1 MAGSVQ
7 RQKVYVQVT
16 ELCLLAKALRAA
28 SIPPESPAKARQID
42 PRFTRLGSPRRTR
55 RARRLSSNCG
65 RRQRMTAT
73 TELGVAVMTVLSIAA
88 ALTCRLDRLA
98 TARFLPPIFG
108 LMLAIGVLLALI
120 AIGQHDSALA
130 TLVILDV
137 MLLWY
142 ALTTRGHVLTA
153 RLERLRRDHALSN
166 RAHPNRWPN
175 PPSQPPKDN
184 EDDGQR

>member
-1 MAGSVQ
+1 
-7 RQKVYVQVT
+7 
-16 ELCLLAKALRAA
+16 
-28 SIPPESPAKARQID
+28 
-42 PRFTRLGSPRRTR
+42 
-55 RARRLSSNCG
+55 
-65 RRQRMTAT
+65 MTAT

-108 LMLAIGVLLALI
+108 LMLAISVLLALI

-137 MLLWY
+137 MLLRY
-142 ALTTRGHVLTA
+142 ALTKRGHVLTA

-166 RAHPNRWPN
+166 HAHPHRWPN

-184 EDDGQR
+184 QDDGQH

>member
-1 MAGSVQ
+1 
-7 RQKVYVQVT
+7 
-16 ELCLLAKALRAA
+16 
-28 SIPPESPAKARQID
+28 
-42 PRFTRLGSPRRTR
+42 
-55 RARRLSSNCG
+55 
-65 RRQRMTAT
+65 MTAT